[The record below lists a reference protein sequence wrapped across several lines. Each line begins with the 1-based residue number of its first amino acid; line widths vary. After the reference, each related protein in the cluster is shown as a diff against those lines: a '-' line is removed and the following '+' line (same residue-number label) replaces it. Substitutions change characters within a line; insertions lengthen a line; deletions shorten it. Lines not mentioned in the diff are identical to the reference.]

1 MRLFPTMRRIC
12 QILGFQPEVLLSRCL
27 DFKLSSDARSQLWSN
42 ILKKDFTV
50 INNHGDSKRHPHFGD
65 ILKKNGCHLCCGWV
79 QDAGDFSPGVV
90 VPFDHLALCRAQL
103 GGKSGSW
110 PWGNHDGIGCFF
122 FREPVHKSEKPRRT
136 IEKPQ
141 KNHRIDLK
149 PTGRYDRYEVEG
161 KTWLAWEATVAPSW
175 SEGCHLAMF
184 WQHSNFPRVL
194 WPKTNQWR
202 GSLHQSKLIQAVYF
216 LLILAFDTQK
226 KCLSSAKFVV
236 APQWLDWEN
245 SLKSGKLY
253 KLKTP
258 IMKVHLII

>member
-1 MRLFPTMRRIC
+1 MPGIFLQVSSYPLIISLYAGRSLEENQEADHGETMTE
-12 QILGFQPEVLLSRCL
+12 FV
-27 DFKLSSDARSQLWSN
+27 F
-42 ILKKDFTV
+42 
-50 INNHGDSKRHPHFGD
+50 
-65 ILKKNGCHLCCGWV
+65 
-79 QDAGDFSPGVV
+79 
-90 VPFDHLALCRAQL
+90 
-103 GGKSGSW
+103 
-110 PWGNHDGIGCFF
+110 FF

-184 WQHSNFPRVL
+184 WQHSIFLRVL

-216 LLILAFDTQK
+216 CLFLLLILKRSAFRPPSLWLRPSDLTEKILWKVASSTNWRPQFW
-226 KCLSSAKFVV
+226 KC
-236 APQWLDWEN
+236 
-245 SLKSGKLY
+245 
-253 KLKTP
+253 T
-258 IMKVHLII
+258 

>member
-1 MRLFPTMRRIC
+1 MGIQKGIP
-12 QILGFQPEVLLSRCL
+12 ILVTS
-27 DFKLSSDARSQLWSN
+27 
-42 ILKKDFTV
+42 LKK
-50 INNHGDSKRHPHFGD
+50 R
-65 ILKKNGCHLCCGWV
+65 CQLCCGWV
-79 QDAGDFSPGVV
+79 RDAGMPPGVV

-110 PWGNHDGIGCFF
+110 PWGNHDGIGGFF

-149 PTGRYDRYEVEG
+149 PTGRDDRYEVEG

-184 WQHSNFPRVL
+184 WQHSIFPRVL

-202 GSLHQSKLIQAVYF
+202 GSWHQSKLIQAVYF
-216 LLILAFDTQK
+216 LIILAFDTQK
-226 KCLSSAKFVV
+226 KCLCPPRLWLRPSDLTEKILLKVASSTNWR
-236 APQWLDWEN
+236 PQLW
-245 SLKSGKLY
+245 KC
-253 KLKTP
+253 T
-258 IMKVHLII
+258 